1 MGVYD
6 GGEMCERCGEE
17 GHTSWSCKAAFKFT
31 APSKVV
37 DSQSTAEA
45 HQGRQQS
52 QLSSPLGFVFAP
64 PSQIWSTAEVET
76 PIKGTSSCTE
86 DAESGTGATQELY
99 TPQSSTN
106 TVESKGP
113 AEIVEEM
120 IKVMKHPPKD
130 DTETDNMLSGGSDSE
145 SAIGEGDG
153 QDNMSSV
160 ESDIESDMEAVSG
173 TAKRPASPVTSPRAK
188 LKRDMEEI
196 ESVVKQRPA
205 VVKFLQDEVECDEGS
220 IKCVQTD
227 NDGSLIVTFESVDY
241 VEHILSLGTLT
252 INGYPVVVTNVD
264 ARRKY
269 VKVYYLPYEVS
280 NREVHVAL
288 GEFGHVY
295 HIRRDMM
302 MNHPEIETGL
312 LNATEAKIIPF
323 ITINDFQK
331 KHSSCYECSKCMYT
345 AKTAAID
352 RWMCFEIHHGF
363 LPLGNHDTPIKF
375 SMIMSLWQ
383 YVISKRQKPV
393 KNFKTHPA
401 ENTGI
406 DDITERLFI

>member
-1 MGVYD
+1 M
-6 GGEMCERCGEE
+6 
-17 GHTSWSCKAAFKFT
+17 
-31 APSKVV
+31 P
-37 DSQSTAEA
+37 
-45 HQGRQQS
+45 
-52 QLSSPLGFVFAP
+52 
-64 PSQIWSTAEVET
+64 
-76 PIKGTSSCTE
+76 
-86 DAESGTGATQELY
+86 
-99 TPQSSTN
+99 
-106 TVESKGP
+106 
-113 AEIVEEM
+113 
-120 IKVMKHPPKD
+120 
-130 DTETDNMLSGGSDSE
+130 
-145 SAIGEGDG
+145 
-153 QDNMSSV
+153 
-160 ESDIESDMEAVSG
+160 SDIFMGNGD
-173 TAKRPASPVTSPRAK
+173 RRACSVRLALEHDV
-188 LKRDMEEI
+188 LKRV
-196 ESVVKQRPA
+196 SPAA
-205 VVKFLQDEVECDEGS
+205 VVKFLQDEVEC

-227 NDGSLIVTFESVDY
+227 KDGSLIVTFESVDY

-302 MNHPEIETGL
+302 MNHPEIETG
-312 LNATEAKIIPF
+312 
-323 ITINDFQK
+323 
-331 KHSSCYECSKCMYT
+331 
-345 AKTAAID
+345 D

-401 ENTGI
+401 VSKH
-406 DDITERLFI
+406 ERFSKQFRIRKT